1 MDVTQYT
8 LSASRSSPLGC
19 GKLKGSE
26 TVGGGEI
33 GIIPYI
39 ISIVIYRADRHIL
52 STIKEG

>member
-39 ISIVIYRADRHIL
+39 ISIIIYRADRHIL
-52 STIKEG
+52 STIREG